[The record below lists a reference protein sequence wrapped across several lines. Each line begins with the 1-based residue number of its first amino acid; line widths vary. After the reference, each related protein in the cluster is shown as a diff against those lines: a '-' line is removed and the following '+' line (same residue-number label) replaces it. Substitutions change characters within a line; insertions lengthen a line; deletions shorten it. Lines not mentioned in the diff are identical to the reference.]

1 RFALADMWAKL
12 NVARGHLDGCIAAL
26 VAGDLTADDAAA
38 AKYWTTETAW
48 QIIDRCMQL
57 FGGYGYVNEY
67 EIARIWRDNRVHRVF
82 GGTSEI
88 MQEIIGRSLD
98 L

>member
-1 RFALADMWAKL
+1 MAHFQ
-12 NVARGHLDGCIAAL
+12 GE
-26 VAGDLTADDAAA
+26 LTPEEAAA
-38 AKYWTTETAW
+38 AKYWTSETGW
-48 QIIDRCMQL
+48 EVIDRCMQL

-67 EIARIWRDNRVHRVF
+67 EIARIWRDSRVQRVF

-88 MQEIIGRSLD
+88 MLEIIGRSLG

>member
-1 RFALADMWAKL
+1 
-12 NVARGHLDGCIAAL
+12 
-26 VAGDLTADDAAA
+26 
-38 AKYWTTETAW
+38 
-48 QIIDRCMQL
+48 MQL

-67 EIARIWRDNRVHRVF
+67 EIARIWRDSRVQRVF

-88 MQEIIGRSLD
+88 MQEIIGRSLG